1 MPLET
6 IMPLPAITPSHP
18 WPGTLHPDPSPW
30 RRALVGIRQLASVVL
45 SAYHAHRASRQL
57 MACSDL
63 VLRDMGVSRGEIT
76 RVVRHGRD

>member
-6 IMPLPAITPSHP
+6 IMLLPSTTPSRP
-18 WPGTLHPDPSPW
+18 WPCTPHPGPSSW
-30 RRALVGIRQLASVVL
+30 RRALVGLRRLTSAML
-45 SAYHAHRASRQL
+45 STYHAHRASQQL